1 MTFSSQKKKKKINK
15 LKKKYK
21 TLVYFPSV
29 LLSTSIGK
37 GGGNLFVNFLS
48 VYPLLNPKAL
58 LH

>member
-1 MTFSSQKKKKKINK
+1 MTFSSQKKKKNQQT
-15 LKKKYK
+15 KKKYK

-37 GGGNLFVNFLS
+37 GGGNLLVNFLS